1 MSSRAQTLL
10 ALLAAA
16 AATLATIL
24 LDPWAYRH
32 LVLPS
37 TYDHDWGRLLRVY
50 GSLVLWAPLALAVWL
65 DARGRAS
72 DRARRGGLMLLGG
85 PLAAG
90 GVAEVIKLLIRRE
103 RPGLHD
109 GGYVFR
115 AFGDRP
121 FYTGD
126 IGFPSSHTMVAFA
139 GAAVLARLFPRTAPV
154 AYLLAAGCG
163 LTRILAHAHFA
174 SDVVAGAI
182 CGWAVV
188 AILWRWAGPS
198 SSVDGAHA

>member
-1 MSSRAQTLL
+1 MSRTHTLL

-16 AATLATIL
+16 AATVATLL

-32 LVLPS
+32 AVLPS
-37 TYDHDWGRLLRVY
+37 VYDHDWGRLLRVY

-65 DARGRAS
+65 EA
-72 DRARRGGLMLLGG
+72 RARALDLARRAGLLLLG
-85 PLAAG
+85 PLTAG
-90 GVAEVIKLLIRRE
+90 AVAEVIKLVVRRE
-103 RPGLHD
+103 RPGPHD

-126 IGFPSSHTMVAFA
+126 IGFPSSHAMVAFA

-182 CGWAVV
+182 AGWAVV
-188 AILWRWAGPS
+188 AILWRWLGS
-198 SSVDGAHA
+198 SSSDNRAHA

>member
-1 MSSRAQTLL
+1 MSRTHTLF

-16 AATLATIL
+16 VATVATLL
-24 LDPWAYRH
+24 LDPWAYRNA
-32 LVLPS
+32 VMPS
-37 TYDHDWGRLLRVY
+37 VYDHDWGRLLRVY
-50 GSLVLWAPLALAVWL
+50 GSLVLWAPLALSVWL
-65 DARGRAS
+65 EARARAP
-72 DRARRGGLMLLGG
+72 DRARRAGLLLLGG

-90 GVAEVIKLLIRRE
+90 AVAEVIKLLVRRE

-115 AFGDRP
+115 SFGDRP

-126 IGFPSSHTMVAFA
+126 IGFPSSHAMVAFA

-154 AYLLAAGCG
+154 VYLLAAGCG

-182 CGWAVV
+182 AGWAVV
-188 AILWRWAGPS
+188 ALLWRWLGSPS
-198 SSVDGAHA
+198 SDNRPHA

>member
-1 MSSRAQTLL
+1 MSRIHTLL

-16 AATLATIL
+16 AATIATLL

-32 LVLPS
+32 AVMPS
-37 TYDHDWGRLLRVY
+37 VYDHDWGRLLRVY

-65 DARGRAS
+65 EA
-72 DRARRGGLMLLGG
+72 RARTPDLARRAGLLLLGG
-85 PLAAG
+85 PLTAGAA
-90 GVAEVIKLLIRRE
+90 AEVIKLVVRRE
-103 RPGLHD
+103 RPGPHD

-126 IGFPSSHTMVAFA
+126 IGFPSSHAMVAFA

-154 AYLLAAGCG
+154 AYLLAVGCG

-182 CGWAVV
+182 GGWAVV
-188 AILWRWAGPS
+188 ALLWRWLGS
-198 SSVDGAHA
+198 SSSEQGARA